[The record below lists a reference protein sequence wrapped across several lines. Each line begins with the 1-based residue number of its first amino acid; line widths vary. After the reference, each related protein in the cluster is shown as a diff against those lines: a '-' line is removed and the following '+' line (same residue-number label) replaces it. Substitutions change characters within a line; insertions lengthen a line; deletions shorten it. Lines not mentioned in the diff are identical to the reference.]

1 MESEIG
7 LVELKTLPDYL
18 AEGRTHVFPSVG
30 SLEWFIR
37 KNKKLLLEKRAL
49 VRPTGKTLI
58 VSSLFDEVVLTVGVM
73 NIHSRNFE

>member
-1 MESEIG
+1 MESQLG
-7 LVELKTLPDYL
+7 LDELKTLPDYL

-37 KNKKLLLEKRAL
+37 KNKKRLLEKRAL

-58 VSSLFDEVVLTVGVM
+58 VSSLFDDVVLEVGTLKIQSSNV
-73 NIHSRNFE
+73 E